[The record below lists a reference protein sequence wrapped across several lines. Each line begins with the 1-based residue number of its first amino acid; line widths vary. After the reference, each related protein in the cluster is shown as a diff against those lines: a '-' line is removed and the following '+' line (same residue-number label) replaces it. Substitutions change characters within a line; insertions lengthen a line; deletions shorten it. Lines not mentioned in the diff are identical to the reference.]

1 MVLTSTAPG
10 LRYATALFP
19 LPLMPVRRPF
29 GSVASDASGC
39 AQGGVCYRQ
48 GLPATLRVG
57 TFPNGG
63 ATAPG
68 RRETLCAAARRPS
81 SLRRAG
87 MPLGCALMTTNS
99 QATPSFAVHIPDA
112 ELEPEP
118 LDPAQIVSGDPA
130 VTGKVLW
137 ESADGKQLRG
147 IWQITPGVVTDT
159 EANELFVVVSGR
171 ATIEVEGGDV
181 IEVGPGDAAVLREGD
196 RTTWTV
202 HETLRKAYHISL

>member
-1 MVLTSTAPG
+1 MTNLDHAAVPDPAP
-10 LRYATALFP
+10 A
-19 LPLMPVRRPF
+19 
-29 GSVASDASGC
+29 
-39 AQGGVCYRQ
+39 
-48 GLPATLRVG
+48 
-57 TFPNGG
+57 
-63 ATAPG
+63 
-68 RRETLCAAARRPS
+68 
-81 SLRRAG
+81 
-87 MPLGCALMTTNS
+87 
-99 QATPSFAVHIPDA
+99 SFAVHIPDA

-118 LDPAQIVSGDPA
+118 LDPAQIISGEPV

-171 ATIEVEGGDV
+171 ATIDVEGGDTLD
-181 IEVGPGDAAVLREGD
+181 VGPGTACVLREGD

>member
-1 MVLTSTAPG
+1 
-10 LRYATALFP
+10 
-19 LPLMPVRRPF
+19 
-29 GSVASDASGC
+29 
-39 AQGGVCYRQ
+39 
-48 GLPATLRVG
+48 
-57 TFPNGG
+57 
-63 ATAPG
+63 
-68 RRETLCAAARRPS
+68 
-81 SLRRAG
+81 
-87 MPLGCALMTTNS
+87 MTTND
-99 QATPSFAVHIPDA
+99 QALAPSFAVHIPDA
-112 ELEPEP
+112 ELEAEP
-118 LDPAQIVSGDPA
+118 LDPEQIVSGTPE

-202 HETLRKAYHISL
+202 HETLRKAYHITLP